1 MAKPDWI
8 ARSKWVLF
16 PLSLV
21 PLGLLVQGVTTNALG
36 ADPVKAL
43 THGTGLWALRFLLLC
58 LAMTP
63 LRRATGWSGFIRYR
77 RMLGLFAFF
86 YACLHLTVYLVLDL
100 GAYWADLLT
109 DIQKRPYMTVG
120 FLAWLILLPLA
131 VTSTKGMM
139 RRLGRHWQTLHR
151 FVYVAAILAI
161 LHFVWLVKAD
171 LREPAIY
178 VFVLAVLFGA
188 RLWRSAPN
196 VPVNRS

>member
-1 MAKPDWI
+1 MPKPDWI

-21 PLGLLVQGVTTNALG
+21 PLGLLIHGVTTNALG
-36 ADPVKAL
+36 ADPVKSL
-43 THGTGLWALRFLLLC
+43 THATGLWALRFLLLC

-100 GAYWADLLT
+100 GVYWADLLT
-109 DIQKRPYMTVG
+109 DIRKRPYMTVG
-120 FLAWLILLPLA
+120 FGAWLILLPLA

-178 VFVLAVLFGA
+178 AFVLAVLFGA
-188 RLWRSAPN
+188 RLWRRTPKEKH
-196 VPVNRS
+196 